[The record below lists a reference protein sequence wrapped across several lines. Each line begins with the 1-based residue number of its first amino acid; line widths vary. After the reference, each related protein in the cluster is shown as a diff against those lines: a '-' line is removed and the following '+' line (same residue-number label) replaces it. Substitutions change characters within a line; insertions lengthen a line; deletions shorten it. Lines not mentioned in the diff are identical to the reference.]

1 MNAATVTPNDLGVML
16 IYAVRYAMG
25 RATSA
30 PHDVAACVRRYA
42 PHLTPGDLA
51 VIRRDLRAALDR
63 GAVLGHA
70 EDHAEWE
77 RLAVWLDGHAQ
88 SVGVR

>member
-16 IYAVRYAMG
+16 IYATRYAMG

-42 PHLTPGDLA
+42 PHLAPGDLA
-51 VIRRDLRAALDR
+51 VIRRDLRLALGR
-63 GAVLGHA
+63 SVLGMA
-70 EDHAEWE
+70 PDHAEWE

-88 SVGVR
+88 SVGVSP